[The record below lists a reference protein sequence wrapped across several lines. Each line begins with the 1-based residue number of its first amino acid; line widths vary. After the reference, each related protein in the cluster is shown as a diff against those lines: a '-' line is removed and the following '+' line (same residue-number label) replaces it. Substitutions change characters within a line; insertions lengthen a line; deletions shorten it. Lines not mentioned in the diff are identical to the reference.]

1 MSVTDKKQII
11 VQICRE
17 DQKILNF
24 APPYEKHLF
33 AFWRRFR
40 GVAQL
45 ASVLAWG
52 ARGRQF
58 ESVHPDFFRIK
69 HLQLIL

>member
-1 MSVTDKKQII
+1 MLLLHPIK
-11 VQICRE
+11 
-17 DQKILNF
+17 N
-24 APPYEKHLF
+24 
-33 AFWRRFR
+33 R

-58 ESVHPDFFRIK
+58 ESDHSDEMKIR
-69 HLQLIL
+69 HLQFIL